1 MKKLLLSVM
10 LALCLPFAALAQ
22 DDTREMYSVYTEADS
37 TLTFYYD
44 NQKDSR
50 VGAVYGNNYYSPWE
64 GNHPELSGYYVK
76 VPEWCAVH
84 TKTTK
89 AVFDASFV
97 DARPT
102 TTDFWFSE
110 FNKLRQIVGMEFLN
124 TESVTSMRG
133 MFAACDQLESIDLS
147 HFNTQKVTSMN
158 SMFASCCSLTSID
171 VSSFNT
177 ESVTDMSGLFL
188 SCNHL
193 TEIDLSHFD
202 TSSVTDMSTMFGG
215 CESLTSL
222 DLSNFDTSN
231 VVDMGEIEFYYPDY
245 GGGGIFYKSGLFMNC
260 KSLTSVNLSSFDTKN
275 VTSMN
280 YMFSGC
286 ESLASIDL
294 SHFDTQKVTAM
305 EGMFA
310 NCKALTQ
317 LDLSSFN
324 TENVTSFNGMFY
336 NCNQIES
343 LDLSNFDTH
352 NATSFGNDGIDNYD
366 NGMFCGCSN
375 LKTLDISNFDTSNA
389 IRMAW
394 MFHECKSL
402 TGLDLSYFDT
412 SKVTDMHYMFGGCA
426 SLNRLDISNFDTSNT
441 ESIHGMFAQCY
452 QLSTI
457 YCSHDWSV
465 NDKIT
470 DSEDLFINCIELVGG
485 AGTAYTFDVKDKAYA
500 RPDTPETPGYFTVK
514 EPEMYAVYTEADSTL
529 TFYYDNQK
537 GSREGEAYELNTRY
551 NQPAWKQKLSGTK
564 KVIFDESFAD
574 ARPTSTYDW
583 FEGGGN
589 WLQWP
594 LKEIEGIEY
603 LNTSSVTNMAN
614 MFSCCNNLTSLDL
627 SNFDTSNVTDMGG
640 MFYCCEKLSTVDV
653 SSFNTEKVT
662 DMGAMFEHCHM
673 LSSLDVSNFNTA
685 NVERMSDMF
694 WNCGWL
700 TTLDLSNF
708 NTENVTSMNGM
719 FAYCYSLTE
728 LKIDNFDTW
737 RVTDMKEM
745 FAGCNNLSQIDLSH
759 FCTLQ
764 VKDMG
769 SMFQD
774 SRWLQTVD
782 LSSFCMKNVTNI
794 SSMFENCPNLQT
806 IYASDNWADCEG
818 IENDNNLF
826 TGCTSLVGGMGTT
839 YNEDNTDISYA
850 RVDDLDGH
858 GYFTYK
864 AFCGPSASFALYTE
878 DDQTLS
884 FYHTNTIEKDGEI
897 FDLKREYNYPVWMW
911 NDIKNSI
918 QTVVFDESFKS
929 VKPDNTS
936 FWLSGMGNLTQIEGL
951 ENLDTENVTDMTE
964 MFSGCSNLTSM
975 DLSTFNTSNV
985 TTTNSMFADCTSLT
999 TIYCNDDWSKNEAVS
1014 SSNWMFGNCDQLV
1027 GGAGTAHDS
1036 NHTDIAY
1043 ARPDSPET
1051 PGYFTSVS
1059 KMYSVFNEES
1069 ATLAFY
1075 YDTSKNSR
1083 EGTVYGMTYDEQGYP
1098 EWNACKTDVQKVVF
1112 DSSFAEA
1119 RPESTSEWFSGFSSL
1134 LQIEGL
1140 ENLNTENVTNM
1151 RGMFRSCW
1159 RLTEIDLSHFNTSNV
1174 TNMTSMFYNCQSL
1187 ISLDLSSFDTH
1198 NVTSMA
1204 SMFIACKNLEYV
1216 DVSSFDT
1223 KNVTVMMWMFSDCN
1237 SLKELDLSSF
1247 DTQNVDDIQG
1257 MFIGCK
1263 SLTSLSL
1270 ANFNTENATKMVSM
1284 FSGCENLVSLDLSGF
1299 NTRSA
1304 RHLSSMFMGCKSL
1317 QNLDLSH
1324 FDTSNISW
1332 FYSMFEGCE
1341 SLKSLN
1347 INSFVFKDGSY
1358 RDGMFTSVPSDCV
1371 LYLPKG
1377 MTVSDFEGYEQGD
1390 LVHDAQTN
1398 IVETNEDGTATCEEL
1413 VMADDDYFMVRTP
1426 FEAKKAV
1433 FRFHLNNEEQPA
1445 GMPRRINEQVPDGH
1459 RVPIY
1464 IPFAFD
1470 SKKFGQVYQMGTLTD
1485 DKTAVQFDELQEP
1498 TTEANRPY
1506 IINSNGDDIVAEN
1519 VMVEVSERMEATGAD
1534 EMLGVI
1540 EQTLVPMGGY
1550 WFDAAN
1556 DKLLL
1561 AGEDEEV
1568 SVLAGRGYF
1577 LLPSA
1582 VGAASLD
1589 ALFGPQ
1595 IATAV
1600 ASTPNSHQPTL
1611 IYDLQGRRLSP
1622 ADAHSAKPRIAIVR
1636 MSDGTTRKTV
1646 RR

>member
-1 MKKLLLSVM
+1 MKKLLLSMM
-10 LALCLPFAALAQ
+10 LALCLPFAASAQ
-22 DDTREMYSVYTEADS
+22 DDTREMYTVFTEADS

-44 NQKDSR
+44 DQKGTR
-50 VGAVYGNNYYSPWE
+50 EGAVFSMVYDEWGWSPQWSTCH
-64 GNHPELSGYYVK
+64 NK
-76 VPEWCAVH
+76 VSHV
-84 TKTTK
+84 
-89 AVFDASFV
+89 VFDSSFA
-97 DARPT
+97 DALPDKTKRWFY
-102 TTDFWFSE
+102 DFRNLKS
-110 FNKLRQIVGMEFLN
+110 IVGMEYLN
-124 TESVTSMRG
+124 TT
-133 MFAACDQLESIDLS
+133 
-147 HFNTQKVTSMN
+147 N
-158 SMFASCCSLTSID
+158 
-171 VSSFNT
+171 
-177 ESVTDMSGLFL
+177 VTDMSGMFYSCFL
-188 SCNHL
+188 LEN
-193 TEIDLSHFD
+193 IDVSHFN
-202 TSSVTDMSTMFGG
+202 TSNVTIMGGLPGEGMFSGCRNLKSLDVSNFNTENVTDMTALFSGCSSLMSLDLSNFNTSNVTSMASMFSKCSG
-215 CESLTSL
+215 LTSL
-222 DLSNFDTSN
+222 DLSNFVTSN
-231 VVDMGEIEFYYPDY
+231 V
-245 GGGGIFYKSGLFMNC
+245 
-260 KSLTSVNLSSFDTKN
+260 LSMS
-275 VTSMN
+275 
-280 YMFSGC
+280 C
-286 ESLASIDL
+286 
-294 SHFDTQKVTAM
+294 
-305 EGMFA
+305 
-310 NCKALTQ
+310 
-317 LDLSSFN
+317 
-324 TENVTSFNGMFY
+324 MFY
-336 NCNQIES
+336 R
-343 LDLSNFDTH
+343 
-352 NATSFGNDGIDNYD
+352 
-366 NGMFCGCSN
+366 CS
-375 LKTLDISNFDTSNA
+375 
-389 IRMAW
+389 
-394 MFHECKSL
+394 
-402 TGLDLSYFDT
+402 G
-412 SKVTDMHYMFGGCA
+412 
-426 SLNRLDISNFDTSNT
+426 
-441 ESIHGMFAQCY
+441 
-452 QLSTI
+452 
-457 YCSHDWSV
+457 
-465 NDKIT
+465 
-470 DSEDLFINCIELVGG
+470 
-485 AGTAYTFDVKDKAYA
+485 
-500 RPDTPETPGYFTVK
+500 
-514 EPEMYAVYTEADSTL
+514 
-529 TFYYDNQK
+529 
-537 GSREGEAYELNTRY
+537 
-551 NQPAWKQKLSGTK
+551 
-564 KVIFDESFAD
+564 
-574 ARPTSTYDW
+574 
-583 FEGGGN
+583 
-589 WLQWP
+589 
-594 LKEIEGIEY
+594 
-603 LNTSSVTNMAN
+603 
-614 MFSCCNNLTSLDL
+614 LTSLDL
-627 SNFDTSNVTDMGG
+627 SNFDTSNVTDMSS
-640 MFYCCEKLSTVDV
+640 MFAFYWGDGTSKLTNLDI
-653 SSFNTEKVT
+653 SSFNTEKVEDLSGMFGDLSELAVLDVSHFNTSNVTNMRGLFEGCSSLTSLNVSNFDTQRVTNMGLMFKGCSSLTSLNVSNFDTKNVTSMDGMFDGCNGLESLDVTNFDTNNVT
-662 DMGAMFEHCHM
+662 DMSSMFSGCIN
-673 LSSLDVSNFNTA
+673 LCTLDVSNFDTQNVA
-685 NVERMSDMF
+685 NMLGMFSSCQSLETIDVSSFDTRNVTNMRRMFAWCEKLAD
-694 WNCGWL
+694 
-700 TTLDLSNF
+700 LDLSNF
-708 NTENVTSMNGM
+708 NTRKVSNMSDMFRNCKSLGTVDISNFTVESFDVNELYPNNTGTSFM
-719 FAYCYSLTE
+719 FAECTQLT
-728 LKIDNFDTW
+728 
-737 RVTDMKEM
+737 
-745 FAGCNNLSQIDLSH
+745 
-759 FCTLQ
+759 
-764 VKDMG
+764 
-769 SMFQD
+769 
-774 SRWLQTVD
+774 
-782 LSSFCMKNVTNI
+782 
-794 SSMFENCPNLQT
+794 T
-806 IYASDNWADCEG
+806 IYSNNDWAASGTIDSEHSNYMFNGCRNLRGSAGTSYLESQY
-818 IENDNNLF
+818 NDITF
-826 TGCTSLVGGMGTT
+826 
-839 YNEDNTDISYA
+839 A
-850 RVDDLDGH
+850 RPDTPETP
-858 GYFTYK
+858 GYFSVKEPEMYVVYVE
-864 AFCGPSASFALYTE
+864 ADS
-878 DDQTLS
+878 TLT
-884 FYHTNTIEKDGEI
+884 FYYDNQKGV
-897 FDLKREYNYPVWMW
+897 REGVAYELNYYHWQQEW
-911 NDIKNSI
+911 REHARGIARA
-918 QTVVFDESFKS
+918 VFDESFADAR
-929 VKPDNTS
+929 PTS
-936 FWLSGMGNLTQIEGL
+936 TAGWFMLDYWDYRDDVLQNVSPFREIEGL
-951 ENLDTENVTDMTE
+951 KRLNTSCVTNMACMFYGCSGLSSLDLSGFNTQNVTDMTS
-964 MFSGCSNLTSM
+964 MFSMCSSLKSLDLNKFDTQNVTSMSQMFYECGLEYLDLSSFDTHSVSDMSGMFACCRHLTSI
-975 DLSTFNTSNV
+975 DISSFNIQNV
-985 TTTNSMFADCTSLT
+985 TDMSIMFNECDALSS
-999 TIYCNDDWSKNEAVS
+999 IYCNDDWSANENNFDS
-1014 SSNWMFGNCDQLV
+1014 GGMFSCCTQLV
-1027 GGAGTAHDS
+1027 GGAGTTFDWE
-1036 NHTDIAY
+1036 HTDATY

-1069 ATLAFY
+1069 ATLTFY
-1075 YDTSKNSR
+1075 YDPNKNSR

-1151 RGMFRSCW
+1151 TGMFRSCW

-1174 TNMTSMFYNCQSL
+1174 TNMTAMFYNCQSL

-1470 SKKFGQVYQMGTLTD
+1470 SKQFGQVYQMGMLTD

-1498 TTEANRPY
+1498 TTEANSPY

-1519 VMVEVSERMEATGAD
+1519 VMVEASERMEATGAD

-1595 IATAV
+1595 IATGV